1 MTRQQEQRTWIV
13 LDGERVVYQGQSSAA
28 AIAVIC
34 AKGLDPGSLYV
45 SSNAARLVANVLR
58 KAS

>member
-13 LDGERVVYQGQSSAA
+13 VEGERVVYQGQSCAV
-28 AIAVIC
+28 AIAVINLR
-34 AKGLDPGSLYV
+34 GLDPDSLYV
-45 SSNAARLVANVLR
+45 SSNAARLVANALR